1 MFVLKFMAQK
11 KNVILNF
18 LENDDFFRTSVESSE
33 FVNSVT

>member
-18 LENDDFFRTSVESSE
+18 LENDDFFRNSVESSE